1 MEVQTCG
8 KPLDALLERVLC
20 TNILSSDYF
29 KELYSLKT
37 YTDVVDEIYN
47 QVDHVEPWMTGNCR
61 GPSTAFCLL
70 YKLFTMKFS
79 AKQMKALLDHGDSPY
94 IRAIG
99 FLYLRY
105 VGEPKTLWGWF
116 EQYVKDDEEFAPGS
130 NGRMTTMGVYVR
142 DLLLNQYYFDTLF
155 PRIPVPILRQIT
167 AHLERMKLSTQPAG
181 VTGTSGRHGGDDT
194 ARRPPSVKAAL
205 SVSFGQ
211 RAPHRAF
218 TRDSSPIRRSVPVHE
233 PQRNGTDDAL
243 RSRRPQDRVDI
254 DQDSRER
261 ERERSREGDKDRD
274 RVRTRDLVGAGRD
287 RDRNREHDREWERLR
302 ERERERSRDRDRE
315 GRGRDD
321 RERESSRDSRFRDGG
336 NERARGRD
344 KERERENDKGRERR
358 DWSVERDRGRERER
372 ERERRY
378 EGIDHHRSRSP
389 GGRSGKSGQR
399 SSQSPTKVNTAS
411 NNLKKLLDV
420 YGDASDKKTH
430 FCRGILGFYSSTGYV
445 SWLAQATECW

>member
-344 KERERENDKGRERR
+344 KEREREKERKR
-358 DWSVERDRGRERER
+358 KEV
-372 ERERRY
+372 
-378 EGIDHHRSRSP
+378 
-389 GGRSGKSGQR
+389 
-399 SSQSPTKVNTAS
+399 
-411 NNLKKLLDV
+411 
-420 YGDASDKKTH
+420 
-430 FCRGILGFYSSTGYV
+430 
-445 SWLAQATECW
+445 

>member
-274 RVRTRDLVGAGRD
+274 RVRTWDLGGAGRE

-372 ERERRY
+372 ERRY
-378 EGIDHHRSRSP
+378 EDIDRHRSRSP

-399 SSQSPTKVNTAS
+399 SSRSPTKVNTAS

-420 YGDASDKKTH
+420 YGDASDKKSKESNDSSLHSKPGTDEDVIH
-430 FCRGILGFYSSTGYV
+430 LGSTR
-445 SWLAQATECW
+445 WK

>member
-8 KPLDALLERVLC
+8 KPLDQLLDRVLC

-167 AHLERMKLSTQPAG
+167 AHLERMKLSTQPSG
-181 VTGTSGRHGGDDT
+181 VTGTGGRHGGDDT

-274 RVRTRDLVGAGRD
+274 RVRTRDLGGAGRD

-372 ERERRY
+372 ERRY
-378 EGIDHHRSRSP
+378 EDIDRHRSRSP

-411 NNLKKLLDV
+411 SNLKKLLDV
-420 YGDASDKKTH
+420 YGDASDKKSKESNDSSFHSKPGTDEDVIH
-430 FCRGILGFYSSTGYV
+430 LGSTR
-445 SWLAQATECW
+445 WK